1 MAKLDKMT
9 EKPFD
14 TVRMMRLIRDE
25 ISKQI
30 KGMTFEQE
38 QRYIRKRLY
47 EESSGRVLGAKS
59 DALED

>member
-1 MAKLDKMT
+1 MAKLDKMA

-14 TVRMMRLIRDE
+14 AVRMMRLIRDE

-47 EESSGRVLGAKS
+47 EESAGHALLGARS
-59 DALED
+59 DARD